1 MHNAMQKRH
10 QGGFSLIELM
20 IVIAI
25 IGILASIAI
34 PQYKIYTNRTNASEA
49 LAAIRPIQLA
59 ASEYAVTT
67 QAMPPA
73 AADMNVSVGAA
84 AALGIVSS
92 VDYTLDG
99 ADGLITATFDAAA
112 GAPADLSGAGAN
124 TLVFRGVVNANGVV
138 SWSVDAASTVSQ
150 EFWPK
155 M

>member
-34 PQYKIYTNRTNASEA
+34 PQYKIYTNRSNASEA

-67 QAMPPA
+67 QNMPA
-73 AADMNVSVGAA
+73 LAADMNVSTGTD

-92 VDYTLDG
+92 VDYAIDG
-99 ADGLITATFDAAA
+99 DDGLITATFGAD
-112 GAPADLSGAGAN
+112 APADLSGSGAN
-124 TLVFRGVVNANGVV
+124 TLVFRGEVNANGVV
-138 SWSVDAASTVSQ
+138 HWSVDAASTVPQ